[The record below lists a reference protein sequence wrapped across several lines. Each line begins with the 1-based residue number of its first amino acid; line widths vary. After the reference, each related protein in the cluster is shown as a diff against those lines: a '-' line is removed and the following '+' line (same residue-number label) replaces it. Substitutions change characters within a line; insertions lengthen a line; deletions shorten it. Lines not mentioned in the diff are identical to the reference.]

1 MVIALAA
8 LELSA
13 FWLEAVVLAV
23 VGIVITVMV
32 YGTVAVIVKLDD
44 IGLHM
49 AARGGPGAAIGR
61 GLVNGVP
68 KLLVALSVIGTAA
81 MLWVGGQIILHGMEV
96 LHIGQALPHLTHD
109 LAAKGAAAIGFWQG
123 AWNWL
128 LNALFGAIVG
138 IIVGAVIV
146 GVLHLLPRRKGATAE
161 AAAH

>member
-1 MVIALAA
+1 
-8 LELSA
+8 
-13 FWLEAVVLAV
+13 
-23 VGIVITVMV
+23 MV